1 MRVPLPSPDP
11 RMTAPPPPALVDT
24 HCHLQLLAE
33 RGGRGAVEEALAGAA
48 TAGVEQVVC
57 AGLNVEDSDRCREI
71 AEAHQGVFFTA
82 GWHPHERVAPDTF
95 QLRAI
100 EELLAHPRAVGVG
113 EIGLD
118 QYWRPGYHETPIEV
132 QLRAFHCM
140 LEMARAHS
148 LPAVVHD
155 REAHREVLAAIDRVP
170 GVTGVMH
177 CMSGDAEHAGRSRQ
191 RGFLV
196 SFAGTVTFPRSEP
209 IREAART
216 VAADGYVVE
225 TDTPFLAPVPHRG
238 RGNTP
243 AFLPA
248 TAAVLATLRASDLGT
263 VARETTA
270 NARRLFGLDP
280 QDRLRG

>member
-1 MRVPLPSPDP
+1 
-11 RMTAPPPPALVDT
+11 MTAPPPVLIDT

-33 RGGRGAVEEALAGAA
+33 REGEGAIEEALAAA
-48 TAGVEQVVC
+48 ARAGIEQVVC
-57 AGLNVEDSDRCREI
+57 AGLNAEDSDRCREI
-71 AEAHQGVFFTA
+71 AEAHAGVFFTA
-82 GWHPHERVAPDTF
+82 GWHPHEPAVPDAA

-118 QYWRPGYHETPIEV
+118 RYWRPGYHETPLEV
-132 QLRAFHCM
+132 QMRAFHRM
-140 LEMARAHS
+140 LELARGLS

-155 REAHREVLAAIDRVP
+155 REAHSEVLDAIDSVP

-177 CMSGDAEHAGRSRQ
+177 CMSADADHALKSRE

-196 SFAGTVTFPRSEP
+196 SFAGTITFPRSEP
-209 IREAART
+209 VRRAARS
-216 VAADGYVVE
+216 VASDGYVVE
-225 TDTPFLAPVPHRG
+225 TDSPFLAPVPHRG
-238 RGNTP
+238 RSNTP

-248 TAAVLATLRASDLGT
+248 TAAAIALLRTSDLAT
-263 VARETTA
+263 VAGETTA

-280 QDRLRG
+280 GDRLRG